1 MGAARRVP
9 VLLAHGKNMP
19 RGEGD
24 GRVRRGL
31 CWPRKTCRKRLRGGS
46 SRTRE
51 IEERRDGK
59 WRGGIKQDGD
69 RRWEER
75 RREREILVN
84 HSDKMA
90 GGGWEGAHGWWG
102 KGFQVNPLNKVTESP
117 RPA

>member
-1 MGAARRVP
+1 MGTARRVP

-31 CWPRKTCRKRLRGGS
+31 CWPRKTSRKRLRGGI
-46 SRTRE
+46 R
-51 IEERRDGK
+51 K
-59 WRGGIKQDGD
+59 DGD

-84 HSDKMA
+84 HADKMA
-90 GGGWEGAHGWWG
+90 GGGWEGARGWSHVAG
-102 KGFQVNPLNKVTESP
+102 GVRDFRSTP
-117 RPA
+117 